1 MEKLKIR
8 LSLWIRRKVRDM
20 AQVFIEMFDPLAA
33 LMKFVHMVCLTLAM
47 VTVVAIT
54 VWPQSTLSERI
65 MSNGQRLDYL
75 SERVH
80 NLEEVQTEKRLTRIE
95 TTMHDI
101 QETGVLIKGLQV
113 GQILGM
119 LGLGAGQVVVGRKRR
134 YVAGPGMDVGEEK

>member
-1 MEKLKIR
+1 MVK
-8 LSLWIRRKVRDM
+8 LWIRRKVESM
-20 AQVFIEMFDPLAA
+20 VQVIMEVFDPLAA

-54 VWPQSTLSERI
+54 LWPQSTLSERI

-119 LGLGAGQVVVGRKRR
+119 LGLGAGQVVVSRKRK
-134 YVAGPGMDVGEEK
+134 YVPGPGVDVADGER